1 MEKYILILVAKLVLI
16 FLMAGS
22 KISSW
27 ESSKNEA
34 GNVKRNNGGK
44 FDLKEFLFNAETSLL
59 VNATTKVSERLA

>member
-27 ESSKNEA
+27 ESSKNET